1 MDDQLTSLAKSA
13 LTAWIVEHRKILPPS
28 PLPESMKAR
37 AGVFVSLHIGDDLR
51 GCIGT
56 FKPTTE
62 NIACEIIEM
71 AIEASTQDPRFPP
84 VQAAEIP
91 KLDISVDV
99 LGEPEPIESAS
110 QLDPKVYGV
119 IVSSGYK
126 RGLLLPDLEGVDTVE
141 QQVSIAKRKAGI
153 YGNEQIK
160 LQRFKV
166 TRHH

>member
-1 MDDQLTSLAKSA
+1 MGDELTELAKAA
-13 LTAWIVEHRKILPPS
+13 LTAWIVEHKKIAPPS
-28 PLPESMKAR
+28 PLPESLKAK

-62 NIACEIIEM
+62 NIAWEIIEM

-84 VQAAEIP
+84 VRASEIL

-99 LGEPEPIESAS
+99 LGEPEQIDSMDM
-110 QLDPKVYGV
+110 LDPKVYGV

-153 YGNEQIK
+153 YGSEQVK

>member
-1 MDDQLTSLAKSA
+1 MGDELTQLAREA
-13 LTAWIVEHRKILPPS
+13 LTAWITQHKKISPPS
-28 PLPESMKAR
+28 PLPESMKAK
-37 AGVFVSLHIGDDLR
+37 AGVFVSLHIGEDLR

-56 FKPTTE
+56 FRPTTD

-71 AIEASTQDPRFPP
+71 AIEASTEDPRFPP
-84 VQAAEIP
+84 VRAAEIP

-99 LGEPEPIESAS
+99 LGEPESIESAN
-110 QLDPKVYGV
+110 QLDPKIYGV

-126 RGLLLPDLEGVDTVE
+126 RGLLLPDLDGVETVE

-153 YGNEQIK
+153 YGNELVK

>member
-1 MDDQLTSLAKSA
+1 MGDALTELARAA
-13 LTAWIVEHRKILPPS
+13 LTAWIIEHKKISPPA
-28 PLPESMKAR
+28 PLPDSMNAR
-37 AGVFVSLHIGDDLR
+37 AGVFVSLHIGEDLR

-56 FKPTTE
+56 FRPSTD

-71 AIEASTQDPRFPP
+71 AIEASTDDPRFPP
-84 VQAAEIP
+84 VRAAEIP

-99 LGEPEPIESAS
+99 LGEPELIDSMEK
-110 QLDPKVYGV
+110 LDPKIYGV

-153 YGNEQIK
+153 YGNEQVK